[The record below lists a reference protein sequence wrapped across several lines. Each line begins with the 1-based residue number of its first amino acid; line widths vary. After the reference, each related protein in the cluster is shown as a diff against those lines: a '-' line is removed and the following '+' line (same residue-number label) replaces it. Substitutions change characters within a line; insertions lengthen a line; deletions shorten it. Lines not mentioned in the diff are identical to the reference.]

1 VAPYLWAQETVLIHR
16 IQRQSPHT
24 QTPPPIETEPDVLD
38 AFLSDAAHV
47 PGGVATGVATPHNA
61 DQIAA
66 LIRGARRILPIGAQ
80 SSLTGGAT
88 PRGDLVISTRA
99 LTDITRLSG
108 QAVRVGAGVPL
119 AELQRALASD
129 GLYYPPVPTYDGA
142 FVGGTIATN
151 AAGAATFKYGST
163 RHWVDALSAV
173 LADGSL
179 IEIQRGEVT
188 ASPGGWFEFQAVSGE
203 IIRSPV
209 PAYAMPDV
217 AKLSAGYFAHP
228 GMDLIDLFIG
238 SEGTLGVV
246 TAATLRVISLPRRCT
261 VLVTCAS
268 DRQAIAV
275 TSALRHAA
283 MASWRGDGTL
293 DVSAI
298 EFMDSRA
305 LSFATDEV
313 IARAGIE
320 RPSVETVLLLV
331 QIEVADREDDA
342 LHRLSAV
349 LNECGVHCDP
359 KVALPGDERGA
370 ARLFELR
377 EAVPAGVNGAVA
389 AAKSRVHGDIEK
401 IAGDFVVPFERQEE
415 SLALY
420 RQTLQRYGLEYAL
433 WGHIS
438 DGNMHPNVLPR
449 SLVDVGNG
457 KAALLEIARRVVA
470 MGGAPLAEHG
480 VGRNALKQQ
489 LLREL
494 YGDKGIEEM
503 RAVKRALDPEWKL
516 AAGVLFPEPKPERE
530 S

>member
-1 VAPYLWAQETVLIHR
+1 VPATRGAASAAQEALLTHR

-24 QTPPPIETEPDVLD
+24 RTPPPIETQPDVLD

-61 DQIAA
+61 DEIAA
-66 LIRGARRILPIGAQ
+66 LMRGARRILPIGAQ

-99 LTDITRLSG
+99 LTNITRLSG
-108 QAVRVGAGVPL
+108 KAVRVGAGVPL
-119 AELQRALASD
+119 AELQQALASD

-163 RHWVDALSAV
+163 RRWVDALSVV

-188 ASPGGWFEFQAVSGE
+188 ASPDGWFELQTASGE
-203 IIRSPV
+203 IIRLPV
-209 PAYAMPDV
+209 PTYAMPDV
-217 AKLSAGYFAHP
+217 AKLSAGYFARP

-246 TAATLRVISLPRRCT
+246 TAATLRVIPLPRRCT

-275 TSALRHAA
+275 TSALRQAA
-283 MASWRGDGTL
+283 MASWRGDGAL

-298 EFMDSRA
+298 EYMDRRA
-305 LSFATDEV
+305 LGFAADEV
-313 IARAGIE
+313 IVRAGID
-320 RPSVETVLLLV
+320 RPAGDTVILLV
-331 QIEVADREDDA
+331 QIEVANHEDEA
-342 LHRLSAV
+342 LARMSAV
-349 LNECGVHCDP
+349 LETCGVTVDP
-359 KVALPGDERGA
+359 QVTLAGDDRGA

-377 EAVPAGVNGAVA
+377 EAVPAGVNAAVA
-389 AAKSRVHGDIEK
+389 GAKNRVHPDIEK
-401 IAGDFVVPFERQEE
+401 VAGDFVVPFERQEE

-420 RQTLQRYGLEYAL
+420 RQTFQRYELEYAL

-449 SLVDVGNG
+449 SLADVGSG
-457 KAALLEIARRVVA
+457 KAALLEIGRRVVA

-494 YGDKGIEEM
+494 YGDHGIEEM
-503 RAVKRALDPEWKL
+503 RAVKRALDPNWKL
-516 AAGVLFPEPKPERE
+516 AAGVLFCPDG
-530 S
+530 